1 MNLEST
7 KKNILAAKKVY
18 EKRNEYPVDCEFT
31 LPDYC
36 PDIERILKCNITSRI
51 SGISVLS
58 DTAQVDINTVICV
71 LYVTKEDKLFG
82 YEMPMSLSKSINVGL
97 IDKETIKSYSSKTE
111 YVNCRAVNNRKI
123 DIHGSISVML
133 KLLINEEKNYISDIA
148 DTSVVLKRCKE
159 KILQPMGFAEKQINI
174 SDDITLS
181 QSSGSVSNII
191 KSDACVLV
199 DECKTIANKAIIK
212 LTVNYELLYL
222 SNDLRYECIKHSV
235 PVNQVIDIEGTDE
248 NSVCRIK
255 ADIAAVNFKPITN
268 SEGEM
273 RTVNTSSKVN
283 LSIVSYCVRDVDMV
297 TDGYSTRY
305 ESDLQHEMLS
315 CEQFIADINET
326 ITAGDCLNVSSQI
339 SEIID
344 FRCTPLNFGC
354 KVDNGNTFIC
364 GDIAVSISLEDEN
377 GACKYYEKVV
387 PYNEKI
393 SAKNCDESCLFDF
406 SVTPIS
412 CSYTI
417 SSSNAVDFKAELNV
431 NGFITKPF
439 NMNAVVSMTTYEDK
453 EKSFDDMPSL
463 VVYYGTKG
471 ESIWDIALKYNTA
484 ADIICEANNISQETL
499 EDNTMLLIPCM

>member
-1 MNLEST
+1 
-7 KKNILAAKKVY
+7 
-18 EKRNEYPVDCEFT
+18 
-31 LPDYC
+31 
-36 PDIERILKCNITSRI
+36 
-51 SGISVLS
+51 
-58 DTAQVDINTVICV
+58 
-71 LYVTKEDKLFG
+71 
-82 YEMPMSLSKSINVGL
+82 
-97 IDKETIKSYSSKTE
+97 
-111 YVNCRAVNNRKI
+111 
-123 DIHGSISVML
+123 
-133 KLLINEEKNYISDIA
+133 
-148 DTSVVLKRCKE
+148 
-159 KILQPMGFAEKQINI
+159 
-174 SDDITLS
+174 
-181 QSSGSVSNII
+181 
-191 KSDACVLV
+191 
-199 DECKTIANKAIIK
+199 
-212 LTVNYELLYL
+212 
-222 SNDLRYECIKHSV
+222 
-235 PVNQVIDIEGTDE
+235 
-248 NSVCRIK
+248 
-255 ADIAAVNFKPITN
+255 
-268 SEGEM
+268 M

-283 LSIVSYCVRDVDMV
+283 ISIVSYCVRDVDMV

-305 ESDLQHEMLS
+305 ESDLQREMLS
-315 CEQFIADINET
+315 CERFIADINET

-354 KVDNGNTFIC
+354 KSENGNTFIC

-412 CSYTI
+412 CSYNI
-417 SSSNAVDFKAELNV
+417 SSSNAVDFKVELNV

-439 NMNAVVSMTTYEDK
+439 NMNAVVSMTIYEDK